1 MPNFKKDRSKF
12 KMKGFSPFTQYDP
25 VKKPVGPYSPQA
37 NADYMNRQVFNLHE
51 RSKNK
56 PVDDDTD
63 VMTKKQEDA
72 HRASVLEYNR
82 TKSKPMKEFQKKKI
96 REKLSK
102 MDKNDPEAKLLQDML
117 NLPKNK

>member
-1 MPNFKKDRSKF
+1 
-12 KMKGFSPFTQYDP
+12 
-25 VKKPVGPYSPQA
+25 
-37 NADYMNRQVFNLHE
+37 MNRQVFNLHE